1 MYVYPQEVL
10 FFMFSYK
17 TRGTCSQQILIEAEG
32 DILTHVE
39 FIGGCTGNTQGVA
52 RLCKGMQ
59 IDEVISRRK
68 GIQCRAGTSCP
79 DQLSRALE
87 LFKAQRKEA

>member
-1 MYVYPQEVL
+1 
-10 FFMFSYK
+10 MFRYK
-17 TRGTCSQQILIEAEG
+17 THGTCSQQILIEADG

-52 RLCKGMQ
+52 RLCTGMN
-59 IDEVISRRK
+59 IDEVIARCK

-79 DQLSRALE
+79 DQLATALE
-87 LFKAQRKEA
+87 LFKAKREKA